1 MTSSKATTSTDQ
13 APERPTYGGFQMPQ
27 TQTPYSYC
35 ERTPKKM
42 ENYKNY
48 NDKRVVITG
57 GSSGIGFATAKLLV
71 AEGAHVLITGRTQA
85 TLDSAREQLGANAV
99 AVQSDAASLP
109 DIDAL
114 ADRVKAEFGTLDALF
129 VNAAVTR
136 FLPFESVTEDVY
148 DEQFASNTKGPYFTV
163 QKLAPLLREGGGVV
177 LTTSV
182 ANVLGI
188 PMISAYAAS
197 KAALRSM
204 TRSLAR
210 ELLPQKIR
218 VNAVSPGPID
228 TGTLDRSMPK
238 EAAEQT
244 KAQMTAEN
252 PMLRFGDPSEVA
264 KAVVFLAFDAT
275 YTTGAELPV
284 DGGGSQL

>member
-1 MTSSKATTSTDQ
+1 MEQINKGKYA
-13 APERPTYGGFQMPQ
+13 G
-27 TQTPYSYC
+27 
-35 ERTPKKM
+35 KK
-42 ENYKNY
+42 
-48 NDKRVVITG
+48 VVITG
-57 GSSGIGFATAKLLV
+57 GSSGFGLETAKLLV
-71 AEGAHVLITGRTQA
+71 NEGARVLITGRTQA
-85 TLDSAREQLGANAV
+85 TLDSAREQLGSNAV
-99 AVQSDAASLP
+99 AVVSDAASLK

-114 ADRVKAEFGTLDALF
+114 ADRIKAEFGTIDALF
-129 VNAAVTR
+129 VNAGVTR
-136 FLPFESVTEDVY
+136 FVPFESMNEEVY
-148 DEQFASNTKGPYFTV
+148 DELLTINAKGPYFTV
-163 QKLAPLLREGGGVV
+163 QKLAPLLSEGSGVV

-210 ELLPQKIR
+210 ELLPRKIR

-228 TGTLDRSMPK
+228 TGILDRSMPK

-244 KAQMTAEN
+244 KAQMSQEN
-252 PMLRFGDPSEVA
+252 PMLRFGNPLEVA
-264 KAVVFLAFDAT
+264 KAVAFLAFDAT

-284 DGGGSQL
+284 DGGGSQI

>member
-1 MTSSKATTSTDQ
+1 
-13 APERPTYGGFQMPQ
+13 
-27 TQTPYSYC
+27 
-35 ERTPKKM
+35 M
-42 ENYKNY
+42 EQY
-48 NDKRVVITG
+48 DGKRVVITG
-57 GSSGIGFATAKLLV
+57 GTSGIGLATAKLL
-71 AEGAHVLITGRTQA
+71 ADEGARVLITGRTQA
-85 TLDSAREQLGANAV
+85 TLDSAREELGENAV

-114 ADRVKAEFGTLDALF
+114 ADRVKAEFGELDALF
-129 VNAAVTR
+129 VNAGVTR
-136 FLPFESVTEDVY
+136 FTPFESVSEKVF
-148 DEQFASNTKGPYFTV
+148 DEQLTVNAKGPYFTV
-163 QKLAPLLREGGGVV
+163 QKLAPLLAEGSGVV

-210 ELLPQKIR
+210 ELLPRKIR

-228 TGTLDRSMPK
+228 TGTLDRSLPE

-244 KAQMTAEN
+244 KAQMTADN

-264 KAVVFLAFDAT
+264 KAVAFLAFDAT
-275 YTTGAELPV
+275 YTTGAELAV